1 MFLVKSGFDVN
12 MNKYDVRKVMK
23 SFGGEF
29 LLRRIRPGAFLCWVL
44 GIAVI
49 LGITGACSPEQY
61 KEKADKEV
69 YEIID
74 SKWQDGLG
82 HKSNYII
89 NDSNI
94 PPSPDDIRIELAVP
108 ASGVISLAQA
118 VAIATAYNRD
128 YQGQKEQLYLR
139 ALDLTLARHQ
149 FARQWFGTVDT
160 KYISDDDGEKV
171 RMSSDGNKLGFNQLL
186 ADGAR
191 ISIDIAIDW
200 TRFLTG
206 DPRTSLASV
215 LSASATQ
222 PLLRGRGREVAQE
235 NLTQAERDVLY
246 QIRSFNRYRKEF
258 VVSIANDYYQVLEL
272 KANVTNVKKSYY
284 RLLESRKRLVIE
296 VETGQARP
304 FDVDEAEQQALSA
317 ENRWVQSQQN
327 YERSLDEF
335 KVTLSLPPSAEI
347 ELDEDELKALEKI
360 GIIEPGYELDEAI
373 ETAYLRRL
381 DLINSKEKTDD
392 AARKVMVA
400 ANNLGIELDLVGSAG
415 VGSTPETDF
424 DRLQFHRGDYSL
436 SLQSNDLG
444 LDRKAERNDYRKALI
459 SLEQQHRQYEIDK
472 DRMELDVRQAI
483 RSLKAEAKQYQIQK
497 MALGLAE
504 RRLET
509 QKLLL
514 EIAQGNVR
522 LLLESEGAL
531 LEAQNDVTAA
541 LVAHAIAKLG
551 FFRDIGI
558 LQVKPDGM
566 WEQQVQ

>member
-1 MFLVKSGFDVN
+1 MLRSPRD
-12 MNKYDVRKVMK
+12 
-23 SFGGEF
+23 S
-29 LLRRIRPGAFLCWVL
+29 LRRIRPETLFCWVFC
-44 GIAVI
+44 IAVI
-49 LGITGACSPEQY
+49 FGLTGACSPEQY
-61 KEKADKEV
+61 KAQADKEV
-69 YEIID
+69 YQIID
-74 SKWQDGLG
+74 GKWHDGFG

-94 PPSPDDIRIELAVP
+94 PPPPDDIRIELAVP

-118 VAIATAYNRD
+118 VAIATAYNRE
-128 YQGQKEQLYLR
+128 YQERKELLYLK
-139 ALDLTLARHQ
+139 ALDLTLERHQ
-149 FARQWFGTVDT
+149 FARQWFGTVDA

-171 RMSSDGNKLGFNQLL
+171 KMSEGNKLGFSQLL
-186 ADGAR
+186 AGGAR
-191 ISIDIAIDW
+191 ISIDIAMDW

-206 DPRTSLASV
+206 DPRTSLASM

-222 PLLRGRGREVAQE
+222 PLLRGRGRQVVQE

-258 VVSIANDYYQVLEL
+258 VVSIADDYYRVLEL
-272 KANVTNVKKSYY
+272 KASVTNTENSYY
-284 RLLESRKRLVIE
+284 RLVESRKRLEIE
-296 VETGQARP
+296 VEAGSARP
-304 FDVDEAEQQALSA
+304 FDVDEAEQQALNA
-317 ENRWVQSQQN
+317 ENRWVQAQQS

-335 KVTLSLPPSAEI
+335 KVTLSLPPDAEI
-347 ELDEDELKALEKI
+347 ELDENELKALEEI
-360 GIIEPGYELDEAI
+360 GIIEPGYELDEAV
-373 ETAYLRRL
+373 ETAFYRRL
-381 DLINSKEKTDD
+381 DLTNSSDRIDD

-400 ANNLGIELDLVGSAG
+400 ADGLGVELNLVGSAG

-436 SLQSNDLG
+436 GLRSNDLG
-444 LDRKAERNDYRKALI
+444 LDRKAQRNAYRKAMI
-459 SLEQQHRQYEIDK
+459 ALEQQQRQYEIDR
-472 DRMELDVRQAI
+472 DRMELDVRQAL
-483 RSLKAEAKQYQIQK
+483 RSLKAEAEQYRIQK
-497 MALGLAE
+497 MALNLAE

-509 QKLLL
+509 QKLMM
-514 EIAQGNVR
+514 EIGNSNVR

-531 LEAQNDVTAA
+531 LEAQNDVTSA

>member
-1 MFLVKSGFDVN
+1 
-12 MNKYDVRKVMK
+12 
-23 SFGGEF
+23 
-29 LLRRIRPGAFLCWVL
+29 
-44 GIAVI
+44 
-49 LGITGACSPEQY
+49 
-61 KEKADKEV
+61 
-69 YEIID
+69 
-74 SKWQDGLG
+74 
-82 HKSNYII
+82 
-89 NDSNI
+89 
-94 PPSPDDIRIELAVP
+94 
-108 ASGVISLAQA
+108 
-118 VAIATAYNRD
+118 
-128 YQGQKEQLYLR
+128 
-139 ALDLTLARHQ
+139 
-149 FARQWFGTVDT
+149 
-160 KYISDDDGEKV
+160 
-171 RMSSDGNKLGFNQLL
+171 
-186 ADGAR
+186 
-191 ISIDIAIDW
+191 
-200 TRFLTG
+200 
-206 DPRTSLASV
+206 
-215 LSASATQ
+215 
-222 PLLRGRGREVAQE
+222 
-235 NLTQAERDVLY
+235 
-246 QIRSFNRYRKEF
+246 
-258 VVSIANDYYQVLEL
+258 
-272 KANVTNVKKSYY
+272 
-284 RLLESRKRLVIE
+284 
-296 VETGQARP
+296 
-304 FDVDEAEQQALSA
+304 
-317 ENRWVQSQQN
+317 
-327 YERSLDEF
+327 LDEN
-335 KVTLSLPPSAEI
+335 
-347 ELDEDELKALEKI
+347 ELKALEKI
-360 GIIEPGYELDEAI
+360 GIIEPGYELVEAV

-381 DLINSKEKTDD
+381 DLINSREKTDD

-436 SLQSNDLG
+436 GLQSNDLG

-566 WEQQVQ
+566 WERQIQ

>member
-1 MFLVKSGFDVN
+1 M
-12 MNKYDVRKVMK
+12 
-23 SFGGEF
+23 
-29 LLRRIRPGAFLCWVL
+29 LRRIRPVMFLCWVF

-49 LGITGACSPEQY
+49 FGITGACSPEQY
-61 KEKADKEV
+61 KAQADKEV
-69 YEIID
+69 YQIID
-74 SKWQDGLG
+74 SKWQDGFG

-94 PPSPDDIRIELAVP
+94 PPPPDDIRIELAVP

-118 VAIATAYNRD
+118 VAIATAYNRE
-128 YQGQKEQLYLR
+128 YQGRKEQLYLK

-149 FARQWFGTVDT
+149 FARQWFGTVDA
-160 KYISDDDGEKV
+160 KYINDDGGEKV
-171 RMSSDGNKLGFNQLL
+171 EMSGDGNKLGFDQLL

-206 DPRTSLASV
+206 DPRTSLASI

-222 PLLRGRGREVAQE
+222 PLLRGRGREIVQE

-258 VVSIANDYYQVLEL
+258 VVSIADDYYRVLEL
-272 KANVTNVKKSYY
+272 KASVTNAENSYY
-284 RLLESRKRLVIE
+284 RLLESRKRLEIE
-296 VETGQARP
+296 AEAGQARP
-304 FDVDEAEQQALSA
+304 FDVDEAEQQALGA
-317 ENRWVQSQQN
+317 ENRWVQAQQS
-327 YERSLDEF
+327 YERTLDEF
-335 KVTLSLPPSAEI
+335 KIKLSLPPDAEI
-347 ELDEDELKALEKI
+347 ELDQNELKALEDI
-360 GIIEPGYELDEAI
+360 GIIEPGYELYEAV
-373 ETAYLRRL
+373 ETAFLRRL
-381 DLINSKEKTDD
+381 DLTNSRDRIDD
-392 AARKVMVA
+392 AARKVMLA
-400 ANNLGIELDLVGSAG
+400 ADGLGIELNLVGSAG

-424 DRLQFHRGDYSL
+424 DRLQFHRGNYSL
-436 SLQSNDLG
+436 GLESNDLG
-444 LDRKAERNDYRKALI
+444 LDRKAERNAYREALI
-459 SLEQQHRQYEIDK
+459 ALEQQQRQYEIDR
-472 DRMELDVRQAI
+472 DRMELDVRQAL
-483 RSLKAEAKQYQIQK
+483 RALKAEAEQYRIQK
-497 MALGLAE
+497 MALDLAV

-514 EIAQGNVR
+514 EIGQGNVR

-531 LEAQNDVTAA
+531 LEAQNDVTSA
-541 LVAHAIAKLG
+541 LVTHAIAKLG